1 MYLNI
6 RIQPCRQGDCLPLL
20 PAEHPDASR
29 WTAHCLASPLPRP
42 MPELPV
48 GTRLCHGSFETGAA
62 LFTVTGHIWLPTP
75 PERLHAHA
83 RLCPLLTA
91 ETHIAPPPPDADVIK
106 VHMLKKGYSL
116 AWVTLSDKGSQG
128 LRADESG
135 PIIASMIEKELPLS
149 FSQGFILPDSEAQ
162 LRALLTD
169 LALTQGYDIIC
180 TTGGTGVAP
189 RDITPQATMRVVD
202 YALPGMSQ
210 AMLQASLA
218 KTSRAMISRAVV
230 GVLGQ
235 TLIVNLPGSRKAV
248 KENLEAILPA
258 LGHTLEKLHDDP
270 SDCGG

>member
-6 RIQPCRQGDCLPLL
+6 RIQPCRQGDCIPLL
-20 PAEHPDASR
+20 PAEQPDASR
-29 WTAHCLASPLPRP
+29 WVAHCLASPLPRV
-42 MPELPV
+42 MPQLPV
-48 GTRLCHGSFETGAA
+48 GTQLCHGSYETGPG
-62 LFTVTGHIWLPTP
+62 LFKVTGHIWLPTP

-91 ETHIAPPPPDADVIK
+91 QTHIAPPPPDADVVN
-106 VHMLKKGYSL
+106 VHLLKKGYSL

-135 PIIASMIEKELPLS
+135 PLIASMVEKALPLS
-149 FSQGFILPDSEAQ
+149 FSQGFMLPDNELRLRSLLSE
-162 LRALLTD
+162 
-169 LALTQGYDIIC
+169 LALTHGYDIIC

-189 RDITPQATMRVVD
+189 TDITPQATSRVVD
-202 YALPGMSQ
+202 YELPGMSQ
-210 AMLQASLA
+210 AMLMASLA
-218 KTSRAMISRAVV
+218 KTNRAMISRAVV

-235 TLIVNLPGSRKAV
+235 TLIINLPGSRKAV

-258 LGHTLEKLHDDP
+258 LGHTLEKLHNDP